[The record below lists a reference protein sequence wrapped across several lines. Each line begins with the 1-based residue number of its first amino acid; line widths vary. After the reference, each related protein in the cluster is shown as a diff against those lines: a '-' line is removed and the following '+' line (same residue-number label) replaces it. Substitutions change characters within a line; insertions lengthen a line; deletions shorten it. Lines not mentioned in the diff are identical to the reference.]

1 MNGFNFQLDTTQGVE
16 VPKNANTV
24 TILQAKIDSYILPNG
39 EYVGYQSGYEIQFTA
54 NGVYYSGETKD
65 GIRGINCKVTVVV
78 NDGVIYVK

>member
-1 MNGFNFQLDTTQGVE
+1 MNGFNFQLDTPQGVE

-24 TILQAKIDSYILPNG
+24 TNLQAKIDSSTLPNG
-39 EYVGYQSGYEIQFTA
+39 EYVGYQSGYEIEFSA
-54 NGVYYSGETKD
+54 FGVNYSGETKD